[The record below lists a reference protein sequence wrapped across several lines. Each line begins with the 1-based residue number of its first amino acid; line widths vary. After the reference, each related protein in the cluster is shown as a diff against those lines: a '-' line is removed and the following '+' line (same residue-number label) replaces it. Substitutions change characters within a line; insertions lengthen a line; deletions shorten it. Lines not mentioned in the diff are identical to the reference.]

1 MIKIFKII
9 LTIFFGILILTTF
22 FVTYEALQLQKNKI
36 LDHPSLAEARK
47 IFSNLNLKQK
57 IGQLF
62 IIGFDGKILTPEIE
76 SLIIKIHP
84 GGIILL
90 QKNIEN
96 EHQLKKLTSSLQE
109 IAIKD
114 TGLPLFITVDQE
126 GGLISRVE
134 WVENMSQSAIT
145 DKEEAYQIGK
155 KRGEELKE
163 LGVNVNLA
171 PLLDAVVAGDFIFDR
186 SFQKNPEEIGEL
198 SRALI
203 CGQKEAGIFTAIK
216 HFPGYVGIP
225 FNPEEKL
232 ATLEEI
238 PEISQF
244 QKAVEVEPEMIMTS
258 NVIYKDLDEDLPFTF
273 LPKGIQFLKSK
284 IKGDYLIVSDDLA
297 QNSLLDRFTLKEI
310 VTLPL
315 KAGIDILGFSGW
327 KIPAQKGVLELYE
340 AVENGEISEEII
352 NQSVLKIIKFKQK
365 LIE

>member
-1 MIKIFKII
+1 MLKTFKILLAI
-9 LTIFFGILILTTF
+9 LFVLLILLTCF
-22 FVTYEALQLQKNKI
+22 IVSNVARFQKKISDRSFLTEDEKI
-36 LDHPSLAEARK
+36 LRSLTLE
-47 IFSNLNLKQK
+47 QK

-62 IIGFDGKILTPEIE
+62 IIGFDGKTLTPEIKDLMMK
-76 SLIIKIHP
+76 SHP

-90 QKNIEN
+90 QRNIEDKN
-96 EHQLKKLTSSLQE
+96 QLKKLINSLQE

-126 GGLISRVE
+126 GGLISRIE
-134 WVENMSQSAIT
+134 WIENMSQSAIT

-171 PLLDAVVAGDFIFDR
+171 PLLDAVVVGDFIFDR

-203 CGQKEAGIFTAIK
+203 RGQKEAGIFTAIK

-232 ATLEEI
+232 AVLEEI

-258 NVIYKDLDEDLPFTF
+258 NVIYKDLDEDLPFSF

-284 IKGDYLIVSDDLA
+284 IKGDYLIISDDLA

-327 KIPAQKGVLELYE
+327 RIPVEKGVLELYE